1 MSHRSEDYRLNSIP
15 SFSVDELERL
25 KSRLAKLKDFS
36 RDKSLSV
43 KFPQVAAQLHPTLNG
58 NISADMIPATYSA
71 HFIWQCPVNLEEHI
85 WKATVVNR
93 TAGSKTGC
101 PFCKHRKVDSM
112 SSLAVIRPDLAS
124 EWNFDGNGRLGPEQV
139 VPTSE
144 LTVSW
149 RCKNDAS
156 HVWDAKIRQRNE
168 GFLNCPYCSG
178 RYVTDANRLSLLF
191 PEISTEFHPK
201 RNRMLYP
208 KHEVNRAFYPQNKR
222 MPPEERPIKN
232 RRLRASDLAFDTCEV
247 VWWFCSKDSKH
258 EDWQATV
265 RSRTH
270 GDGCPSCSHRRV
282 AEHDSL
288 AAKYPKLSK
297 MFHTSRNAPAT
308 ASMVSCGSDK
318 TFWWQCLRDRTH
330 VFPSQVKSMVRSWR
344 NGNTGCAIC
353 SHRKVGPKTSL
364 AAVHPEVAALFLHT
378 LDEKLSAEEV
388 SANSNLLGVFQCSVS
403 EDHVWTT
410 KILNV
415 VQSFKKRGR
424 NGCPFCYGV
433 RVTPKDSLAGL
444 YPTVAKHLDRRTDPS
459 LKANQISPGS
469 HDIVPFRCLI
479 DDSHRWRSTVR
490 TAVRRLK
497 QGKLVCPQCQE
508 EHTGSR

>member
-1 MSHRSEDYRLNSIP
+1 
-15 SFSVDELERL
+15 
-25 KSRLAKLKDFS
+25 
-36 RDKSLSV
+36 
-43 KFPQVAAQLHPTLNG
+43 
-58 NISADMIPATYSA
+58 
-71 HFIWQCPVNLEEHI
+71 
-85 WKATVVNR
+85 
-93 TAGSKTGC
+93 
-101 PFCKHRKVDSM
+101 
-112 SSLAVIRPDLAS
+112 
-124 EWNFDGNGRLGPEQV
+124 
-139 VPTSE
+139 
-144 LTVSW
+144 
-149 RCKNDAS
+149 
-156 HVWDAKIRQRNE
+156 
-168 GFLNCPYCSG
+168 
-178 RYVTDANRLSLLF
+178 
-191 PEISTEFHPK
+191 
-201 RNRMLYP
+201 MLYP
-208 KHEVNRAFYPQNKR
+208 KHEVNRAFYPRNKR

-282 AEHDSL
+282 AAHDSL

-297 MFHTSRNAPAT
+297 MFHASRNAPAT

-344 NGNTGCAIC
+344 NGTTGCAIC

-364 AAVHPEVAALFLHT
+364 AAVHPKVAALLLHT
-378 LDEKLSAEEV
+378 LDDKLSAEEV
-388 SANSNLLGVFQCSVS
+388 LANSNLLGVFQCGVS

-444 YPTVAKHLDRRTDPS
+444 YPTVAKHLDRRIDPS
-459 LKANQISPGS
+459 LKPNQISPGS

-508 EHTGSR
+508 ERTGSR